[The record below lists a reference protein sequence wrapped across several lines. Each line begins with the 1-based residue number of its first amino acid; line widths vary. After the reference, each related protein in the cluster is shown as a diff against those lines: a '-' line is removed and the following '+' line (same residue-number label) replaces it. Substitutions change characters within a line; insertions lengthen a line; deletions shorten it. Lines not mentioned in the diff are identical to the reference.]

1 MLNYKFID
9 NNFDETIVILHGFL
23 ADMNSL
29 NDVSHELSKTMNV
42 LAIDLPGFGESEL
55 ESIDVS
61 YLDVL
66 ERVKAVIDGLK
77 LKQLHLFGYSMGGRI
92 GSALLCYY
100 PTLFKSAI
108 LESTSL
114 GINDEKKK
122 QERFNIDL
130 ERATQMMNDFD
141 RFLSEWEKM
150 PLFESEK
157 RLAPSTYQYQK
168 ENRESQDPVLAA
180 RSLMVYGTGVQP
192 FLGDLF
198 LKVDIP
204 ILLIVGESDEKFV
217 TINTAIDKKHPRTS
231 LVIVDDAAHNV
242 HLEQKEAFLSEVN
255 LFLQQVK
262 EN

>member
-42 LAIDLPGFGESEL
+42 LAIDLPGFGDSEL

-61 YLDVL
+61 FLDVL
-66 ERVKAVIDGLK
+66 ERVKAVIDALK
-77 LKQLHLFGYSMGGRI
+77 LKKLHLFGYSMGGRI

-114 GINDEKKK
+114 GIDDEEKK
-122 QERFNIDL
+122 QARFNIDL
-130 ERATQMMNDFD
+130 ERATHMINDFD
-141 RFLSEWEKM
+141 GFLSEWEKM

-157 RLAPSTYQYQK
+157 RLDPSTYQFQK
-168 ENRESQDPVLAA
+168 ENRASQDPVQAA

-192 FLGDLF
+192 YLGDLF
-198 LKVDIP
+198 IKVDIP
-204 ILLIVGESDEKFV
+204 ILLIVGELDEKSV
-217 TINTAIDKKHPRTS
+217 TINTVIDEKHPKSS
-231 LVIVDDAAHNV
+231 LVIIEDAAHNV
-242 HLEQKEAFLSEVN
+242 HLERTDEFLSEVN
-255 LFLQQVK
+255 LFLKQVK
-262 EN
+262 EK